1 MTLDFLPSKFPAN
14 DVTDGQYLY
23 RSLGSFWT
31 QIFQDKNVLKGYT
44 TGMAEEL
51 IQAYINLVETV
62 NQYSV
67 TDIDVLHTERWKPLV
82 IKKSEYNKAP
92 FVFEPNAAK
101 FGVQPASD
109 KYYANALF
117 RFGFPKETSGD
128 IYSFS
133 PGFALQD
140 FGLIANRIISPS
152 LLLIPGVDTV
162 IANGVVYCNTDL
174 FNNQYVPR
182 AKVLGEFGQ
191 VATYA
196 ATDGTTQE
204 DEFIVLWIY
213 QAAIDNDELYRN
225 FGALFDLRLPTSSN
239 YKELLKSLM
248 GLCVSG
254 PTITAITAALAA
266 LLASPVCIDSQETV
280 EDVYSDDTREYVVT
294 DKNVYRIPVGKQ
306 VAANVVEEA
315 VLYAGQALT
324 TNIVVLDTVLSNAW
338 WETVAHNPKTA
349 MASHVFAC
357 NPHMQLFFSTGV
369 EMVTHIDGVLNFP
382 VTGDAKDVEAFQAYI
397 NEPERKA
404 ELLPKLGLSV
414 VQAVP
419 INPSDFVFRN
429 LFKNNTLL
437 LKLSFDSDV
446 DVAQFFSLLP
456 ILKDY
461 LPPHVYIII
470 YVTLTLPAEDILNLN
485 NGLTIPAF
493 GSTRFSLDGSA
504 QVSGA
509 RPVLGSLE
517 TDLLYYK
524 DYENRVF
531 CISVGPYREGE
542 PLHADANLDK
552 VYINGTAGNRIIA
565 GHVFTDIPLTVQ
577 PIGEET
583 ARTPSTKEIPT
594 VLLIDFS

>member
-552 VYINGTAGNRIIA
+552 VYINGTTGNRIIA